1 MIAVALRRL
10 VALKPTRIM
19 IEGRR
24 FYPTEITLPVWAR
37 SRIMTSLARFKIQDI
52 RVNLLADKPDLRELL
67 RPSFAPHLPA
77 TLNPRE
83 YLTIAKEIAPVD
95 GVEIVEWMQGSFAD
109 NAIISSRIDE
119 YNRLGSQVV
128 GFSGDP
134 FYPGVIVEDCGFSS
148 ELGRDISA
156 RGYAIGITPRGNF
169 RVDVGGK
176 AVGAARDLLTWGG
189 VPWSGYTQW
198 IGALLKWK
206 SLASTPIAST
216 IGFPATLNPVTRGFL
231 SAPQFVVL
239 SPSRPAL
246 RVNVSEVFSCGEA
259 ERLEVTYRDP
269 NDYTRVLARDWI
281 DLPAGQSEL
290 SYSVISFP
298 YVPPVVHEMQPED
311 NKTTAL
317 NRFTTSP

>member
-1 MIAVALRRL
+1 MALRRL

-52 RVNLLADKPDLRELL
+52 RVNLLRDKPDLTELL
-67 RPSFAPHLPA
+67 RPSFAPELPA

-83 YLTIAKEIAPVD
+83 YLTIAKETAPID
-95 GVEIVEWMQGSFAD
+95 GVEIVEWMQGSYAD
-109 NAIISSRIDE
+109 NAILSSRLDE
-119 YNRLGSQVV
+119 YNRLGSQLV
-128 GFSGDP
+128 GRSSDP
-134 FYPGVIVEDCGFSS
+134 WYPGVVVEDCSFRS
-148 ELGRDISA
+148 ERGRDISA
-156 RGYAIGITPRGNF
+156 RGYAIGQTPRGNF
-169 RVDVGGK
+169 RVDVGSK
-176 AVGAARDLLTWGG
+176 AVGAARDLLTWGA

-198 IGALLKWK
+198 IGTFLKWK
-206 SLASTPIAST
+206 SLANTPITGA
-216 IGFPATLNPVTRGFL
+216 IGFPTTINPVTRGFL

-246 RVNVSEVFSCGEA
+246 RVSVSEVFSCGA
-259 ERLEVTYRDP
+259 DERLEIIYRDP

-281 DLPAGQSEL
+281 DLPAGQSEVN
-290 SYSVISFP
+290 YSIISFP